1 MKYLLLVAATVQS
14 ALAHPGSPHPD
25 AQGRYTIEA
34 EGIRA
39 QFIPYAA
46 TLTNLFVK
54 GGIQLY
60 TQARMLIEIQMLL
73 VRNWTLSWVT
83 TTPLTTVSFS

>member
-1 MKYLLLVAATVQS
+1 MRYLTVALAAAAARSV
-14 ALAHPGSPHPD
+14 LAHPGSPHPD

-54 GGIQLY
+54 GRINLECY
-60 TQARMLIEIQMLL
+60 MASTNRI
-73 VRNWTLSWVT
+73 
-83 TTPLTTVSFS
+83 